1 MLLNISAN
9 IGLTH
14 KSEFIKM
21 NDRLIIVVLSSIV
34 AITFGAN
41 FLNSASNTEDNSIVE
56 ASNKAN
62 LNEEEMPDLRDPEE
76 IARDLFL
83 EGKRVEYERRLDRP
97 ISDAEFQVLYE
108 QDYKQEQ
115 QAQQRKRSA
124 EYAYRQANP
133 TGVELASRR
142 SFCGDDAI
150 CMRTGIK

>member
-1 MLLNISAN
+1 MSKVEI
-9 IGLTH
+9 LTDENGYEYYLTTEN
-14 KSEFIKM
+14 SM
-21 NDRLIIVVLSSIV
+21 
-34 AITFGAN
+34 FGAGDRVYIN
-41 FLNSASNTEDNSIVE
+41 ED
-56 ASNKAN
+56 A
-62 LNEEEMPDLRDPEE
+62 MPDLRDPEE

-97 ISDAEFQVLYE
+97 ISDVEFQVLYE
-108 QDYKQEQ
+108 QDYEQEQ

-142 SFCGDDAI
+142 SFCGNDDI